1 MSTEVEFPQK
11 LRCLFQPSRY
21 KFIRG
26 GRGGGKS
33 WAVARAL
40 LVMGAGKPLRI
51 LCTREV
57 QKSIKQSVH
66 QLLRDQITAMGLDS
80 FYQVLETEIR
90 GRNGTLLLFA
100 GLSDLTADSIKSF
113 EGVDIVWIEEAQ
125 SITSRSL
132 NILVP
137 TIRREGSEIW
147 ATFNPELDTDPIYV
161 MAVKSPP
168 PDSISVEINWD
179 ENPWFPEVL
188 EKERLHAKQ
197 TMVPHEYAHVWEGKC
212 KPAVDGAIYA
222 NEIAAAETE
231 GRLVRVPYDSLLK
244 VHTVWDLG
252 FNDAMAIILVQ
263 RLASEIRVIDYIE
276 DERRTIESYI
286 TDTEQESLAQ
296 RTGWNWG
303 NDYLPHDG
311 FARRHQTGRSDA
323 DVLQSLGR
331 HPLQVAGG
339 DVEAGIRR
347 ARQLFPRVYFNIES
361 PGVRTLVEHLRR
373 YRRHINRTTGAAGT
387 PVHDDHSHGADAFRY
402 LAAVADDMQNAV
414 QTEPAKDPAELV
426 AGGFWG

>member
-1 MSTEVEFPQK
+1 MEVQFPDK
-11 LRCLFQPSRY
+11 LRCLFTPSRY

-26 GRGGGKS
+26 GRGSSKS
-33 WAVARAL
+33 WSVARAL

-66 QLLRDQITAMGLDS
+66 QLLRDQSAALGLGD
-80 FYQVLETEIR
+80 FYQVLEHEVR
-90 GRNGTLLLFA
+90 GRNGTLILFS

-125 SITSRSL
+125 TITQRSL
-132 NILVP
+132 SILIP
-137 TIRREGSEIW
+137 TIRRELSEIW

-168 PDSISVEINWD
+168 PDAISVEINWD
-179 ENPWFPEVL
+179 DNPWFPEVL
-188 EKERLHAKQ
+188 DKERQHAKE
-197 TMVPHEYAHVWEGKC
+197 TMTPHEYAHVWEGKC
-212 KPAVDGAIYA
+212 RPAVEGAIYA
-222 NEIAAAETE
+222 NEIAAAEAE
-231 GRLVRVPYDSLLK
+231 GRITRIPYDSLLK
-244 VHTVWDLG
+244 AHTVWDLG
-252 FNDAMAIILVQ
+252 FNDSMAIAITQ
-263 RLASEIRVIDYIE
+263 RLASEIRIIDYIE

-286 TDTEQESLAQ
+286 TDTERDSLAQ
-296 RTGWNWG
+296 RVGWNWG

-323 DVLQSLGR
+323 DVLQSLNR

-347 ARQLFPRVYFNIES
+347 ARQIFPRVYFNNES
-361 PGVRTLVEHLRR
+361 PGVRLLSEHLRR
-373 YRRHINRTTGAAGT
+373 YRRHINRQTQAAGA
-387 PVHDDHSHGADAFRY
+387 PVHDEHSHGADVFRY
-402 LAAVADDMQNAV
+402 MAAVADDMQNAV
-414 QTEPAKDPAELV
+414 QTQPEPDTDALT

>member
-1 MSTEVEFPQK
+1 MTTEIQFPEK

-33 WAVARAL
+33 WAVVRAL
-40 LVMGAGKPLRI
+40 LVKGASQTIRV

-66 QLLRDQITAMGLDS
+66 QLIRDQVIAMGLES
-80 FYQVLETEIR
+80 FYQVLETEVR
-90 GRNGTLLLFA
+90 GKNGTQFLFS

-113 EGVDIVWIEEAQ
+113 EGVDVVWIEEAQ
-125 SITSRSL
+125 SITNRSL
-132 NILVP
+132 KILIP
-137 TIRREGSEIW
+137 TIRKAGSEIW

-161 MAVKSPP
+161 MAVKELPP
-168 PDSISVEINWD
+168 NSISVEVNWND
-179 ENPWFPEVL
+179 NPWFPQVL
-188 EKERLHAKQ
+188 EVERQHAKD
-197 TMVPHEYAHVWEGKC
+197 TMKPAEYNHVWEGKC
-212 KPAVDGAIYA
+212 KPAVEGAIYA
-222 NEIAAAETE
+222 NEIAQVEAE
-231 GRLVRVPYDSLLK
+231 GRLARIPYDPLLK

-252 FNDAMAIILVQ
+252 FNDAMAIICVQ
-263 RLASEIRVIDYIE
+263 RLASEIRIIDYIE

-286 TDTEQESLAQ
+286 TDKDQDSLAQ
-296 RTGWNWG
+296 RSGWNWG

-323 DVLQSLGR
+323 SVLQSLNR
-331 HPLQVAGG
+331 HPLQVSGG

-347 ARQLFPRVYFNIES
+347 ARQLFPRVYFNTAS
-361 PGVRTLVEHLRR
+361 QGVVTLVEHLRR
-373 YRRHINRTTGAAGT
+373 YRRHINRQTSAAGA
-387 PVHDDHSHGADAFRY
+387 PVHDSHSHGADAFRY
-402 LAAVADDMQNAV
+402 LAAVADNLQNEI
-414 QTEPAKDPAELV
+414 QKESEPDHHAS

>member
-1 MSTEVEFPQK
+1 MEIQFPQK

-40 LVMGAGKPLRI
+40 LVMGAGRPLRI

-66 QLLRDQITAMGLDS
+66 QLLRDQISALGLES

-90 GRNGTLLLFA
+90 GKNGTLLLFS

-132 NILVP
+132 SILIP
-137 TIRREGSEIW
+137 TIRRESSEIW

-168 PDSISVEINWD
+168 PDAISVEVNYID
-179 ENPWFPEVL
+179 NPWFPGVL
-188 EKERLHAKQ
+188 EKERLHAKE
-197 TMVPHEYAHVWEGKC
+197 TMTAHEYAHIWEGKC
-212 KPAVDGAIYA
+212 RPAVEGAIYA
-222 NEIAAAETE
+222 NEIAAAESE
-231 GRLVRVPYDSLLK
+231 GRIVRLPYDSLLK

-252 FNDAMAIILVQ
+252 FNDAMAIIMVQ
-263 RLASEIRVIDYIE
+263 RLASEIRIIDYIE

-286 TDTEQESLAQ
+286 TSTDQDSLAK
-296 RTGWNWG
+296 RSGWNWG

-323 DVLQSLGR
+323 EVITSLGR

-361 PGVRTLVEHLRR
+361 PGVKTLIEHMRR
-373 YRRHINRTTGAAGT
+373 YRRHINRQTRAAGA

-414 QTEPAKDPAELV
+414 QTQPDSDMQEAAP
-426 AGGFWG
+426 GGFWG